1 MKLFHGSNMMID
13 KVDLSKSKLYKD
25 SGQCNQHTKVSSF
38 ALFRMK
44 RQKSGCVFLH
54 IHFYIGIN
62 SPFSLFQNYTPSA

>member
-38 ALFRMK
+38 ALFWMK
-44 RQKSGCVFLH
+44 RQKKWMRILTHPHLYWNQFP
-54 IHFYIGIN
+54 IFT
-62 SPFSLFQNYTPSA
+62 FSKL